1 MVIGNAPKRE
11 RRRRFNDKCR
21 DAIKKCFELRK
32 KLLQNP
38 SEENKII
45 YENWRKETHKL
56 LRRQKRTDMKA
67 RIAKIL

>member
-1 MVIGNAPKRE
+1 VVVGNAQKRE
-11 RRRRFNDKCR
+11 GKRWFNDKCR
-21 DAIKKCFELRK
+21 DAIMKRIELRK

-56 LRRQKRTDMKA
+56 LSREKKN
-67 RIAKIL
+67 